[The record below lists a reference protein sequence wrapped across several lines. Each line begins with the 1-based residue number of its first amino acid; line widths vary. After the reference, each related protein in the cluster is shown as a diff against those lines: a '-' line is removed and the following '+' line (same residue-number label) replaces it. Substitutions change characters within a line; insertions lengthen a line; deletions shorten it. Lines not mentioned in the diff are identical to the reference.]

1 MPNMLGKRAAAVEQG
16 GPSIAIG
23 TEEPLD
29 CPVVD
34 SVEEELIIYLKF
46 DNRPFISVDIFG
58 LKLMGMLDSGANV
71 TVMGKNSLRIIKSI
85 GLEMKEKAN
94 KSGVQTA
101 DGSRHDIEGV
111 VNVPFSFNNKTCMVE
126 TYVVPTLSK
135 QLYCGMN
142 FWKTFGIEISIKK
155 EEIQTIDAK
164 DVEEGEDIDLEMDKS
179 HKLTETQERRLAD
192 CVKLF
197 KTAEP
202 GVIGQTKVLEY
213 NIDTGNSPPIRSKSH
228 PWSPYIEKEINQEVD
243 RMISLGVIERSVSS
257 WGHPIVPVRKTSGKM
272 RLCLDSRKLNE
283 VTAHDPYPLPHLHRI
298 LGRLEKSNYLS
309 TVDLSDAFWQIP
321 LDKASK
327 EKTAFV
333 VPSRGLFQFTR
344 LPFGLKN
351 SPMALARC
359 MDRVL
364 EQSWEPNVFVYLDD
378 IVICSETFEEHCLWI
393 TKVAKRLADAN
404 LTINKTK
411 SKFCQKEIKYLG
423 FILCSEG
430 LRPDPGKVSAI
441 LNYKTPTK
449 IKEVRQ
455 FLGMANFYSR
465 FIENFSKIVAPIS
478 DLLKGIKNGQKVTK
492 FLWPREAEEAFNTIK
507 SKMISAPILAN
518 PNFSLPFT
526 VQTDSSDNAI
536 GAILTQIQDGDEKVI
551 AYFSKKLSTAQRKY
565 AATEKECLGVLTAI
579 RHFRCY
585 IEGTHFFV
593 QTDCSAVTWIKNL
606 KADGSNRLS
615 RWALELQCYDMTIT
629 HKKGRLNIVP
639 DALSRSLEE
648 IAIDATS
655 WYGALKEKIEKN
667 PQKFPLFKIETGL
680 IYKYVK
686 ARSEIGDYSY
696 AWKLVI
702 PPERKLEILVKE
714 HDDAAHLGFYKTFGR
729 IRLRYYWPRMSQEI
743 RRYVAQCEICKAS
756 KPLTVCQNPPMGRQK
771 LADYPGQL
779 ISVDYLG
786 PLTRSKKG
794 NSYLLVISDWFS
806 KGVILK
812 PMRAAESKS
821 LIEFMEN
828 QVFLQ
833 KGVPE
838 KIISDNGK
846 QFVSKLF
853 KDLLTQYEIDHWLNP
868 AYHPQVNPAERV
880 NKVVVSALKSYV
892 GEDQTRW
899 DCAVP
904 KIAAAINTSVH
915 VSTGY
920 TPFFIEHGRE
930 MSLTGKEHRILRHL
944 NQIDPKLAEENRLKR
959 FGQLNDTV
967 KQNLTKAYQGYAKH
981 YNLRTRPHVNYA
993 VGSTI
998 WRKNRQQS
1006 NKGEGFTA
1014 KLAPRYLKGSIKGVK
1029 GPNTYLV
1036 ADAGGKTA
1044 GVFHANDLKT

>member
-1 MPNMLGKRAAAVEQG
+1 MSNVFGKRSAAVELG
-16 GPSIAIG
+16 GQPTAII
-23 TEEPLD
+23 TVDSPI
-29 CPVVD
+29 VD
-34 SVEEELIIYLKF
+34 SVEEDLIIYLKF

-58 LKLMGMLDSGANV
+58 FKLMGMLDSGANV
-71 TVMGKNSLRIIKSI
+71 TVMGRDSLSVIEFL
-85 GLEMKEKAN
+85 GLNINEKAN

-101 DGSRHDIEGV
+101 DGSRHDIVGL
-111 VNVPFSFNNKTCMVE
+111 VNVPFTFNNKTCMVD

-142 FWKTFGIEISIKK
+142 FWKIFGIEIAIGRA
-155 EEIQTIDAK
+155 EVETIEANDLK
-164 DVEEGEDIDLEMDKS
+164 DVNLEINKS
-179 HKLTETQERRLAD
+179 HKLSELQEKRLAE
-192 CVKLF
+192 CISKFQV
-197 KTAEP
+197 AEP
-202 GVIGQTKVLEY
+202 GVIGQTNVFEY
-213 NIDTGNSPPIRSKSH
+213 KIDTGNSPPIRSKSH
-228 PWSPYIEKEINQEVD
+228 PWSPYIEKEINEEVD
-243 RMISLGVIERSVSS
+243 RMISLGVIERSLSS
-257 WGHPIVPVRKTSGKM
+257 WGHPIVPVRKASGKM

-298 LGRLEKSNYLS
+298 LGRLEKSTYLS

-321 LDKASK
+321 LNKESR

-333 VPSRGLFQFTR
+333 VPSRGLYQFTR

-364 EQSWEPNVFVYLDD
+364 DQRWEPNVFVYLDD
-378 IVICSETFEEHCLWI
+378 IVICSETFEEHCVWLN
-393 TKVAKRLADAN
+393 KVAKRLAEAN

-411 SKFCQKEIKYLG
+411 SKFCQTEIKYLG

-430 LRPDPGKVSAI
+430 LRPDPDKVSAI
-441 LNYKTPTK
+441 YNYKTPTK
-449 IKEVRQ
+449 IKEIRQ

-465 FIENFSKIVAPIS
+465 FIENFSGIVAPIS
-478 DLLKGIKNGQKVTK
+478 NLLKGVKNGEKPPRFV
-492 FLWPREAEEAFNTIK
+492 WPSEAETAFNVIK
-507 SKMISAPILAN
+507 SKLMSAPILAN

-536 GAILTQIQDGDEKVI
+536 GAILTQIQDGEERVI
-551 AYFSKKLSTAQRKY
+551 AYFSKKLSTTQRKY
-565 AATEKECLGVLTAI
+565 AATERECLGVLTAI
-579 RHFRCY
+579 KHFRCY

-593 QTDCSAVTWIKNL
+593 QTDCSAVTWIKNF

-629 HKKGRLNIVP
+629 HKKGKLNIVP

-648 IAIDATS
+648 VALDTSS
-655 WYGALKEKIEKN
+655 WYGKLKEKIESN
-667 PQKFPLFKIETGL
+667 PEKFPSFRIEDNL

-686 ARSEIGDYSY
+686 KGSELGDYSY
-696 AWKLVI
+696 DWKLVI
-702 PPERKLEILVKE
+702 PPERKLEILKKE
-714 HDDAAHLGFYKTFGR
+714 HDEAAHLGFYKTFGR
-729 IRLRYYWPRMSQEI
+729 VRLRYYWPRMSQEI
-743 RRYVAQCEICKAS
+743 RQYVSQCETCKAS
-756 KPLTVCQNPPMGRQK
+756 KPLTVCQTPPMGRQK

-779 ISVDYLG
+779 LSVDYLG

-812 PMRAAESKS
+812 PMKAAESKS
-821 LIEFMEN
+821 LVEFMET

-853 KDLLTQYEIDHWLNP
+853 KDLLTQYEVDQWLNP
-868 AYHPQVNPAERV
+868 SYHPQVNPAERV

-892 GEDQTRW
+892 GEDQTKW

-904 KIAAAINTSVH
+904 KIAAAINSSVH
-915 VSTGY
+915 VSTGF

-930 MSLTGKEHRILRHL
+930 MPLTGREHKVLRQLGQLDPAITEESRI
-944 NQIDPKLAEENRLKR
+944 KR
-959 FGQLNDTV
+959 FGDLNNTV
-967 KQNLTKAYQGYAKH
+967 KQNLTKAYNGYAKH

-1006 NKGEGFTA
+1006 NKGEGFMA
-1014 KLAPRYLKGSIKGVK
+1014 KLAPRYLKGTIQGVK
-1029 GPNTYLV
+1029 GPNTYVV
-1036 ADAGGKTA
+1036 ADGRGKTA
-1044 GVFHANDLKT
+1044 GVFHASDLKT